1 MTFFLGILGADNGG
15 VTSDMF
21 RRWEDRSKVDDWMR
35 RWGKLLE
42 APAAWLPASASPDCC
57 PEAGSQREL
66 PEVQVEMLFHLLQLH
81 PLGLRRERSAWLR
94 ELRELPPDALPMAL
108 WLQGHLR
115 CPQVQDGPHG

>member
-1 MTFFLGILGADNGG
+1 
-15 VTSDMF
+15 MF
-21 RRWEDRSKVDDWMR
+21 RRWLDFRTQPLVLGPDEDRSKVDDWMR
-35 RWGKLLE
+35 RWGELLE

-81 PLGLRRERSAWLR
+81 SVGLRRERSAWLR
-94 ELRELPPDALPMAL
+94 ELLPDALPMAL

-115 CPQVQDGPHG
+115 CPQVQDGPHRVGGFVSVS